1 MVDSSRVSSASGLHM
16 RKILSFF
23 LLTAFL
29 CSLAAQDKRGASTPE
44 ERQRAAAIAHKLEE
58 APLDKN
64 LQQEREWAMR
74 WVIEVPDVHV
84 NICANSLG
92 DFLSKKSKY
101 KYESEIVS
109 QMLLSSAAFV
119 IEHPDQAADE
129 QGQYLAAA
137 QGALKAYESILKSRP
152 DAHSKPLDGLLQQQ
166 KNGKLQETV
175 QHSCSGEMQKTKI
188 GV

>member
-1 MVDSSRVSSASGLHM
+1 MQERSPRRWITFWKNRNRASWPTMSETPARNATTKRKDSAKLKQSGGAPPAVMVDSSRVSSASGLHM

-74 WVIEVPDVHV
+74 
-84 NICANSLG
+84 
-92 DFLSKKSKY
+92 
-101 KYESEIVS
+101 SE
-109 QMLLSSAAFV
+109 
-119 IEHPDQAADE
+119 EHTSE
-129 QGQYLAAA
+129 
-137 QGALKAYESILKSRP
+137 
-152 DAHSKPLDGLLQQQ
+152 LQS
-166 KNGKLQETV
+166 
-175 QHSCSGEMQKTKI
+175 H
-188 GV
+188 